1 MSTQE
6 TANLFIRL
14 IGITP
19 APLLPHWLAPVV
31 LHCSTQSLLVQQTF
45 CISSVFLCTPH
56 VCSQGRLYVI
66 LDLPSLLLGSMLLV
80 SQLCALGAK
89 HCVHFRAQDA
99 VGAQ

>member
-1 MSTQE
+1 MLTQE
-6 TANLFIRL
+6 TENLFTRL

-31 LHCSTQSLLVQQTF
+31 LHCSTQSSLVQQTF
-45 CISSVFLCTPH
+45 CISSVFLGTPR
-56 VCSQGRLYVI
+56 VCSQGPLCVI
-66 LDLPSLLLGSMLLV
+66 LDLPSLLLV

-89 HCVHFRAQDA
+89 QCIHFRAQDA